1 MSVPVI
7 YRLESVKIYEH
18 QRKKSA
24 VITYVYYG
32 FKLFS
37 KLPAVRQTRELIHS
51 CKYLQLPIFE
61 LKLLSSFYY
70 FFLKHLVELSV
81 FFCQVLIYEVGVHES
96 GYYISEY
103 HKHRKKRKSHDIVI
117 TENHC
122 SEKKYLHCDGRVL
135 PLMIAGRSIFI
146 LCYFRKFI
154 FYPVIQAVAYHEEG
168 SHPEYINIA

>member
-1 MSVPVI
+1 MPVPVI

-103 HKHRKKRKSHDIVI
+103 HKHRKQRKGCDII
-117 TENHC
+117 IAEQHGDNKQDFHC
-122 SEKKYLHCDGRVL
+122 CRRVFS
-135 PLMIAGRSIFI
+135 LMRARR
-146 LCYFRKFI
+146 LKFI
-154 FYPVIQAVAYHEEG
+154 FNDIG
-168 SHPEYINIA
+168 

>member
-7 YRLESVKIYEH
+7 YRLESVKINEH

-70 FFLKHLVELSV
+70 FFLKHLVELGNQLV
-81 FFCQVLIYEVGVHES
+81 TLIEQ
-96 GYYISEY
+96 
-103 HKHRKKRKSHDIVI
+103 IVR
-117 TENHC
+117 
-122 SEKKYLHCDGRVL
+122 LLR
-135 PLMIAGRSIFI
+135 IAG
-146 LCYFRKFI
+146 LPNK
-154 FYPVIQAVAYHEEG
+154 QEVA
-168 SHPEYINIA
+168 A